1 MPWAAKKQKYISPT
15 QRQGK
20 KKWTT
25 NVKHATKGQKLRV
38 FNATPRT
45 EYCKKKKEVNNEKR
59 DWYEGEERF
68 QIKNKFHVLSY
79 LAGSIAEL

>member
-1 MPWAAKKQKYISPT
+1 MWNTQQKDKSY
-15 QRQGK
+15 
-20 KKWTT
+20 
-25 NVKHATKGQKLRV
+25 V
-38 FNATPRT
+38 FSMQLHEPNIVR
-45 EYCKKKKEVNNEKR
+45 KKKEVNNEKR

>member
-1 MPWAAKKQKYISPT
+1 MPWAAKKKYIYLRRSVKVRKNEQQIWNT
-15 QRQGK
+15 Q
-20 KKWTT
+20 
-25 NVKHATKGQKLRV
+25 QKDKSYV
-38 FNATPRT
+38 FSMQLHEPNIVR
-45 EYCKKKKEVNNEKR
+45 KKEVNNEKR